1 MSNASLG
8 RPANTAVDKL
18 RTDALATMDLTKIVR
33 AYIGTLIDSASG
45 YKAIILDKDT
55 MRVASTLY
63 GRSEFAEHNVVH
75 VEKLE
80 DQETNKEH
88 TELKVSAVGMGQVT
102 TPVCPL
108 PSGAFH
114 VASERSAPVF
124 ACVPSD
130 VHLWQ
135 ASA

>member
-8 RPANTAVDKL
+8 RSANTAVDKL

-33 AYIGTLIDSASG
+33 AYLGTLSDAATG

-55 MRVASTLY
+55 MRVASTLF

-88 TELKVSAVGMGQVT
+88 TELKVRFPWPGMSRHQ
-102 TPVCPL
+102 PCEHDHSQDQQL
-108 PSGAFH
+108 CIS
-114 VASERSAPVF
+114 S
-124 ACVPSD
+124 
-130 VHLWQ
+130 
-135 ASA
+135 

>member
-1 MSNASLG
+1 MSLDPAHNSMSNASLG

-33 AYIGTLIDSASG
+33 AYLGTLSDAATG

-55 MRVASTLY
+55 MRVASTLF

-88 TELKVSAVGMGQVT
+88 TELKVRLPWCGMNRHQH
-102 TPVCPL
+102 CEHE
-108 PSGAFH
+108 PSSTCA
-114 VASERSAPVF
+114 
-124 ACVPSD
+124 
-130 VHLWQ
+130 
-135 ASA
+135 